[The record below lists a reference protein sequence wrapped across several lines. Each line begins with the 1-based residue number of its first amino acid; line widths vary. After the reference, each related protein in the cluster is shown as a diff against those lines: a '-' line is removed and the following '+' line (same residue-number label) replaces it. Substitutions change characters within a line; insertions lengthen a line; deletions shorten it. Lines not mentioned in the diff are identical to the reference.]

1 MNKTV
6 CFHDHLISTFPNNQ
20 LKCSNQELNE
30 IFNKKC
36 NNDFNFQ
43 YDTLKNLLSNMI
55 DTSILYRNTDEFF
68 NLRKKTIL
76 MMKRITKEFDLCDK
90 TFHLALALLDR
101 ISIILIKNKNALLQ
115 IKSIGKFCIIL
126 STKFIE
132 DKTYKVI
139 ELEKKYLKKISFN
152 FINDEIYI
160 LQLLNYNLN
169 TTTSY
174 DILTFLLTNQE
185 IIFEDEE
192 NLFLKKNKIYSIYHM
207 SIVYINKLVEN
218 NITLIMTPV
227 QIAFGVIQII
237 RKRLGLIPNRNE
249 LYNKFH
255 LKLYIEQINFS
266 YNIFYNIFCNNSKS
280 IIEKNEIKG
289 KNENENPNYKFKV
302 NVNVDNNNN
311 YRVLCD

>member
-55 DTSILYRNTDEFF
+55 DTSILYSNTDEFF

-76 MMKRITKEFDLCDK
+76 MMKRITKEFNLCDK
-90 TFHLALALLDR
+90 TFHLALALLNR

-139 ELEKKYLKKISFN
+139 ELEKKYLKKISSN
-152 FINDEIYI
+152 LIND
-160 LQLLNYNLN
+160 
-169 TTTSY
+169 
-174 DILTFLLTNQE
+174 
-185 IIFEDEE
+185 
-192 NLFLKKNKIYSIYHM
+192 
-207 SIVYINKLVEN
+207 
-218 NITLIMTPV
+218 
-227 QIAFGVIQII
+227 
-237 RKRLGLIPNRNE
+237 
-249 LYNKFH
+249 
-255 LKLYIEQINFS
+255 
-266 YNIFYNIFCNNSKS
+266 
-280 IIEKNEIKG
+280 
-289 KNENENPNYKFKV
+289 
-302 NVNVDNNNN
+302 
-311 YRVLCD
+311 